1 MKVLLKSFK
10 ELEEEYGVQRFM
22 YSYIILSHVV
32 YPEMI
37 NLLGKIVEAE
47 YDKMSDSYIIN
58 AWYYDPKFIKGV
70 VNWYNI
76 KDLSDGKEYTLSFQ
90 FFPQLNLKIFL
101 LTLLCKYVI
110 LYTQIERRD
119 YLWTSQKKLNGQ

>member
-10 ELEEEYGVQRFM
+10 EIEEEYGVDRFID
-22 YSYIILSHVV
+22 SYIILSHVV

-47 YDKMSDSYIIN
+47 YDKRSDSYIIN

-70 VNWYNI
+70 VTWYNI
-76 KDLSDGKEYTLSFQ
+76 KNINDGKEYTLSF
-90 FFPQLNLKIFL
+90 
-101 LTLLCKYVI
+101 
-110 LYTQIERRD
+110 
-119 YLWTSQKKLNGQ
+119 